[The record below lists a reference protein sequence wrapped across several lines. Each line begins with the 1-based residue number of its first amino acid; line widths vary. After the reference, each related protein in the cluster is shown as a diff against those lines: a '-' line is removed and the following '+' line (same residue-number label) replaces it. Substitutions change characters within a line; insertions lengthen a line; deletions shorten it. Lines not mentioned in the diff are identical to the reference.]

1 MRKIHRS
8 LLAAGAL
15 LLIAGC
21 GSEDTD
27 YGNEPRPPAR
37 ITVTARIG
45 DEGVSVSP
53 RSFGAGPV
61 QLVVSNQTDEAQELT
76 LETDEIGGDDP
87 GIKQNSGP
95 INPGDTAS
103 LQANLGRGTYRVGV
117 DARGIDATRLKVG
130 RERPSAQNQLLQP

>member
-1 MRKIHRS
+1 M
-8 LLAAGAL
+8 AVGAT

-53 RSFGAGPV
+53 RTFGAGPI

-117 DARGIDATRLKVG
+117 DTRGIDATRLKVG
-130 RERPSAQNQLLQP
+130 SERPSAQNQLLQP